1 MRNHNV
7 VSVVFLLYGVA
18 LGVFIAGPTHGQPL
32 ARSPEDIQRALQR
45 RYELVR
51 DFTADFTHTYQG
63 GVLRTTLVEHG
74 TLLIKKP
81 GRMRWNYEDPE
92 EKLYLSDGERLYSYW
107 PEDRQAMVD
116 RLPTEQEATTLALFL
131 TGSGNFATDFTAA
144 FDAVEDPPPNSHV
157 LRLTPTRPER
167 DFEFVVVV
175 VDAPTLAI
183 LRLVSYDLQGGVS
196 TYFFSNLKENVGLSD
211 KPFTFDIPRDTDVI
225 DTTQDDSLR

>member
-7 VSVVFLLYGVA
+7 VSIVRLLYSVV
-18 LGVFIAGPTHGQPL
+18 LGVFIAGSTDGQPL

-45 RYELVR
+45 RYELVL

-63 GVLRTTLVEHG
+63 GVLRTTLVERG
-74 TLLIKKP
+74 TVLIKKP

-107 PEDRQAMVD
+107 PEDRQVMVD
-116 RLPTEQEATTLALFL
+116 RLPTEQEATTLVLFL

-157 LRLTPTRPER
+157 LRLTPTQPER

-175 VDAPTLAI
+175 VDAPTFAI
-183 LRLVSYDLQGGVS
+183 LRLVAYDLQGGVS

-211 KPFTFDIPRDTDVI
+211 KPFTFEIPRDTHVI
-225 DTTQDDSLR
+225 DTTHGNPLR